1 MVFCHISTRISRRY
15 IHVPSLPNLPPRPPS
30 HLHPHLNLQPVTEP
44 PFEFPESYSK
54 FPLAICFTHGV
65 VNFYVTL
72 SINLP
77 FSFLS
82 ARLVHRSVLYI
93 CFSIAALKRNSS
105 VPSLQIPHI
114 YVCVCQ
120 YMMFIFLLL
129 TYFTLCN
136 VHSPH

>member
-1 MVFCHISTRISRRY
+1 MKDNCFLWFSVTHQQESAIGTPMSPPSR
-15 IHVPSLPNLPPRPPS
+15 PSLPSPSPPHPS
-30 HLHPHLNLQPVTEP
+30 EP
-44 PFEFPESYSK
+44 LFEFPESYSK
-54 FPLAICFTHGV
+54 FPLAICFTHGI
-65 VNFYVTL
+65 VNLYVTL
-72 SINLP
+72 SIPLP

-129 TYFTLCN
+129 TCFTLYN
-136 VHSPH
+136 GL

>member
-1 MVFCHISTRISRRY
+1 MVFCHTSTRISRRY

-77 FSFLS
+77 FSLLPFPNL
-82 ARLVHRSVLYI
+82 HRSVLYV
-93 CFSIAALKRNSS
+93 CFSTAALKINSS
-105 VPSLQIPHI
+105 VPSLQIPYI
-114 YVCVCQ
+114 CQ
-120 YMMFIFLLL
+120 YTIFIFLFL
-129 TYFTLCN
+129 TYFT
-136 VHSPH
+136 V